1 MMRPAI
7 TRGTAICD
15 LQPGRRMANLRP
27 GPNGGMTM
35 KTLLALASLLALSAC
50 GIPLVP
56 FI

>member
-35 KTLLALASLLALSAC
+35 KTLLALGALLALSAC